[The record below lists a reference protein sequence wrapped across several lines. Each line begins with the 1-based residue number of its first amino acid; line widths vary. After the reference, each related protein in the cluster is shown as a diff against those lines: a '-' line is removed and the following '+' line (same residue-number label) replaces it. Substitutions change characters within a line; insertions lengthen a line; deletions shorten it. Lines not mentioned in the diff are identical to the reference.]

1 MKTIDEQSLLTAMK
15 PPVSL
20 IVQPN
25 MLICHLTTEWH
36 GQLPRQILDASVQ
49 WAMKADKSAFWRGPR
64 RGVNKVE
71 SPRESVISMRKTGS
85 IGIARNKSEE
95 LVFNNLPMWTIVDDG
110 QLIRDEMHLM
120 KLQQLGM
127 TPSDESKLL
136 AMREYILKLANA
148 TSSFASRLNYE
159 PDTGHNLKIIG
170 SVEFQKLGVVPQTVF
185 LKARNADL
193 NTRSS
198 RLPSISSRRSV
209 NSPRTPI
216 LSSSRLHK
224 VSMTESSSTGAPF
237 EDLRR
242 RLATINGSTSSV
254 GVVHTIPRDLRN
266 ASSPMTS
273 SSTTSL
279 LATPT
284 PPTPERPESPTE
296 SIVSTTNSVS
306 FRPSSRL
313 HVGSTDGQK
322 AAPAVGSSKT
332 NAIGLL
338 DAHSKMRPDGSPDES
353 GRSSPMSMSTTLR
366 GPRITRP
373 PSLLAISTYGTY
385 LTCWFSFRF

>member
-1 MKTIDEQSLLTAMK
+1 
-15 PPVSL
+15 
-20 IVQPN
+20 
-25 MLICHLTTEWH
+25 
-36 GQLPRQILDASVQ
+36 
-49 WAMKADKSAFWRGPR
+49 MKADKSAFWRGPR

-71 SPRESVISMRKTGS
+71 SPRESVISMRKTGN

-95 LVFNNLPMWTIVDDG
+95 LVPNNLIMWTVVDDS
-110 QLIRDEMHLM
+110 QLIRDEMHLT

-127 TPSDESKLL
+127 TQSDESKLL

-193 NTRSS
+193 NARSS
-198 RLPSISSRRSV
+198 RLSSIPSRRSV
-209 NSPRTPI
+209 ISPGTSI
-216 LSSSRLHK
+216 LSPSRLHK
-224 VSMTESSSTGAPF
+224 LSMAESTSTGAPF

-254 GVVHTIPRDLRN
+254 SVAQNVPRDLRN
-266 ASSPMTS
+266 LSSPMAS
-273 SSTTSL
+273 SSTSF
-279 LATPT
+279 ATPT
-284 PPTPERPESPTE
+284 PPTPERPGSPSE

-338 DAHSKMRPDGSPDES
+338 DAHSKMRLDGSPDES

-373 PSLLAISTYGTY
+373 PSLLAISTYGMY
-385 LTCWFSFRF
+385 FD

>member
-1 MKTIDEQSLLTAMK
+1 
-15 PPVSL
+15 
-20 IVQPN
+20 
-25 MLICHLTTEWH
+25 
-36 GQLPRQILDASVQ
+36 
-49 WAMKADKSAFWRGPR
+49 
-64 RGVNKVE
+64 
-71 SPRESVISMRKTGS
+71 
-85 IGIARNKSEE
+85 
-95 LVFNNLPMWTIVDDG
+95 MWTTVADG
-110 QLIRDEMHLM
+110 RLIRDEIHLT

-159 PDTGHNLKIIG
+159 PDTGHNLKITG

-216 LSSSRLHK
+216 LSPSRLHK
-224 VSMTESSSTGAPF
+224 VSTAESSSTGAPF

-242 RLATINGSTSSV
+242 RLATINGSTSSLSV
-254 GVVHTIPRDLRN
+254 AHNIPRDLRN
-266 ASSPMTS
+266 TSSPMA
-273 SSTTSL
+273 SSTSL
-279 LATPT
+279 FTTPT
-284 PPTPERPESPTE
+284 PPTPERPESPSE

-338 DAHSKMRPDGSPDES
+338 DAHSKMRFDGSPDES

-366 GPRITRP
+366 GLRITRP

-385 LTCWFSFRF
+385 LTY

>member
-1 MKTIDEQSLLTAMK
+1 M
-15 PPVSL
+15 
-20 IVQPN
+20 
-25 MLICHLTTEWH
+25 HLT
-36 GQLPRQILDASVQ
+36 
-49 WAMKADKSAFWRGPR
+49 
-64 RGVNKVE
+64 
-71 SPRESVISMRKTGS
+71 
-85 IGIARNKSEE
+85 
-95 LVFNNLPMWTIVDDG
+95 
-110 QLIRDEMHLM
+110 

-198 RLPSISSRRSV
+198 RLPSIPSRRSV

-216 LSSSRLHK
+216 LSPSRLHK
-224 VSMTESSSTGAPF
+224 VSMAESSSTGAPF

-242 RLATINGSTSSV
+242 RLATINGSTSSLSV
-254 GVVHTIPRDLRN
+254 AHNIPRDLRN
-266 ASSPMTS
+266 TSSPMT

-284 PPTPERPESPTE
+284 PERPGSPSE

-306 FRPSSRL
+306 FQPSSRL

-338 DAHSKMRPDGSPDES
+338 DAHSKMRLDGSPDES
-353 GRSSPMSMSTTLR
+353 GRSSPMSMSMTLR

-385 LTCWFSFRF
+385 LTCPF

>member
-1 MKTIDEQSLLTAMK
+1 M
-15 PPVSL
+15 
-20 IVQPN
+20 
-25 MLICHLTTEWH
+25 HLT
-36 GQLPRQILDASVQ
+36 
-49 WAMKADKSAFWRGPR
+49 
-64 RGVNKVE
+64 
-71 SPRESVISMRKTGS
+71 
-85 IGIARNKSEE
+85 
-95 LVFNNLPMWTIVDDG
+95 
-110 QLIRDEMHLM
+110 

-148 TSSFASRLNYE
+148 TSSFATRLNYE
-159 PDTGHNLKIIG
+159 PDTGHSLKMTG

-185 LKARNADL
+185 LKSRNADL

-198 RLPSISSRRSV
+198 RLSSIPSRRSV

-216 LSSSRLHK
+216 LSPSRLHK
-224 VSMTESSSTGAPF
+224 VSMVESSSTGAPF

-254 GVVHTIPRDLRN
+254 SLAHNTPRDPRN
-266 ASSPMTS
+266 TSSPMAS
-273 SSTTSL
+273 SSASL

-284 PPTPERPESPTE
+284 PPTPERPGSPSE

-338 DAHSKMRPDGSPDES
+338 DAHSKILLDGSPDES

-385 LTCWFSFRF
+385 LTC

>member
-1 MKTIDEQSLLTAMK
+1 MY
-15 PPVSL
+15 
-20 IVQPN
+20 
-25 MLICHLTTEWH
+25 HLTY

-95 LVFNNLPMWTIVDDG
+95 SVFNNLIMWVVVNDG
-110 QLIRDEMHLM
+110 QLIRDEMYLT
-120 KLQQLGM
+120 KLHQLGM
-127 TPSDESKLL
+127 TQSDESKLL

-185 LKARNADL
+185 LKSRNVDL

-198 RLPSISSRRSV
+198 RLPSIPSRRSV

-216 LSSSRLHK
+216 LSPSRLHK
-224 VSMTESSSTGAPF
+224 VSMAESSSTGAAPF

-254 GVVHTIPRDLRN
+254 SMAHSITRDLRN
-266 ASSPMTS
+266 TSSPMTTS
-273 SSTTSL
+273 STSL
-279 LATPT
+279 LPTPT
-284 PPTPERPESPTE
+284 PPTPERPGSPSE

-338 DAHSKMRPDGSPDES
+338 DAHSKMRLDGSPDES

-366 GPRITRP
+366 GPRIIRP
-373 PSLLAISTYGTY
+373 SQLAISTYGTY
-385 LTCWFSFRF
+385 LTFHS

>member
-1 MKTIDEQSLLTAMK
+1 
-15 PPVSL
+15 
-20 IVQPN
+20 
-25 MLICHLTTEWH
+25 
-36 GQLPRQILDASVQ
+36 
-49 WAMKADKSAFWRGPR
+49 MKADKSAFWRGPR
-64 RGVNKVE
+64 RGANNKVE

-95 LVFNNLPMWTIVDDG
+95 LVFNNFIIE
-110 QLIRDEMHLM
+110 QLSMMVNRDEMHLT

-170 SVEFQKLGVVPQTVF
+170 SVEFQKLGVVPQAVF

-193 NTRSS
+193 NARSS
-198 RLPSISSRRSV
+198 RLSSVASRRSV
-209 NSPRTPI
+209 NSPGASI
-216 LSSSRLHK
+216 LSPSRLHK
-224 VSMTESSSTGAPF
+224 LSMAESSSTGAPF

-242 RLATINGSTSSV
+242 RLATINGSTSSLSLA
-254 GVVHTIPRDLRN
+254 HNIPREHRN
-266 ASSPMTS
+266 TSSPMAS
-273 SSTTSL
+273 SSTSL
-279 LATPT
+279 IVTPT
-284 PPTPERPESPTE
+284 LPTPERPGSPSE
-296 SIVSTTNSVS
+296 SIVSTNSVS

-322 AAPAVGSSKT
+322 AAPAVGSSKM
-332 NAIGLL
+332 NAVGLL
-338 DAHSKMRPDGSPDES
+338 DSHPKMRLDGSPDES

-366 GPRITRP
+366 GPRINRT
-373 PSLLAISTYGTY
+373 PSLLAISTYGMY
-385 LTCWFSFRF
+385 LSY

>member
-1 MKTIDEQSLLTAMK
+1 
-15 PPVSL
+15 
-20 IVQPN
+20 
-25 MLICHLTTEWH
+25 
-36 GQLPRQILDASVQ
+36 
-49 WAMKADKSAFWRGPR
+49 MKADKSAFWRGPR

-95 LVFNNLPMWTIVDDG
+95 LVFNFFIMWIVVDDG
-110 QLIRDEMHLM
+110 QLIRDEMHLT

-127 TPSDESKLL
+127 TPSEESKLL

-193 NTRSS
+193 NARSS
-198 RLPSISSRRSV
+198 RLLSMASRRSV
-209 NSPRTPI
+209 NSPGTSV
-216 LSSSRLHK
+216 LSPSRLHK
-224 VSMTESSSTGAPF
+224 LSMAESSSTGAPF

-254 GVVHTIPRDLRN
+254 SVAHNIPRDLRN
-266 ASSPMTS
+266 TSSPMAS
-273 SSTTSL
+273 SSTSL
-279 LATPT
+279 IATPT
-284 PPTPERPESPTE
+284 PPERPGSPSE

-322 AAPAVGSSKT
+322 AAPAVGSSKM

-338 DAHSKMRPDGSPDES
+338 DAHSKMRLDGSPDES

-373 PSLLAISTYGTY
+373 PSLLAISTYGTF
-385 LTCWFSFRF
+385 LT

>member
-1 MKTIDEQSLLTAMK
+1 M
-15 PPVSL
+15 P
-20 IVQPN
+20 
-25 MLICHLTTEWH
+25 ICRLTEWC
-36 GQLPRQILDASVQ
+36 GQLPRLILDASVQ

-95 LVFNNLPMWTIVDDG
+95 LVFNNLIMWTVVDDG

-159 PDTGHNLKIIG
+159 PDTGHSLKIIG

-185 LKARNADL
+185 LKTRNADL

-209 NSPRTPI
+209 NSPI
-216 LSSSRLHK
+216 LSPSRLHK
-224 VSMTESSSTGAPF
+224 VAMAESSSTGAPF

-242 RLATINGSTSSV
+242 RLAPINGSTSSV
-254 GVVHTIPRDLRN
+254 SVAHNIPRDHRN
-266 ASSPMTS
+266 TSSPMAS

-284 PPTPERPESPTE
+284 VPTPERPGSPTE

-338 DAHSKMRPDGSPDES
+338 DAHSKMRLDGSPDES

-366 GPRITRP
+366 GPRVTRP

-385 LTCWFSFRF
+385 LTC

>member
-25 MLICHLTTEWH
+25 VSKCHLTAEWY

-95 LVFNNLPMWTIVDDG
+95 LVFNNLIMWTVVNDG
-110 QLIRDEMHLM
+110 QLIRDEMHLT

-198 RLPSISSRRSV
+198 RLSSISSRQSA

-216 LSSSRLHK
+216 LSPSRLHK
-224 VSMTESSSTGAPF
+224 VSMAESSTTGAPF

-254 GVVHTIPRDLRN
+254 SLAHNIPRDLRN
-266 ASSPMTS
+266 TSSPMAS

-279 LATPT
+279 LTT
-284 PPTPERPESPTE
+284 PTPERPGSPTE

-338 DAHSKMRPDGSPDES
+338 DAHSKMRLDGSPDES

-373 PSLLAISTYGTY
+373 PSLLAISTYGTC
-385 LTCWFSFRF
+385 LTYYFHSDF

>member
-1 MKTIDEQSLLTAMK
+1 
-15 PPVSL
+15 
-20 IVQPN
+20 
-25 MLICHLTTEWH
+25 
-36 GQLPRQILDASVQ
+36 
-49 WAMKADKSAFWRGPR
+49 
-64 RGVNKVE
+64 
-71 SPRESVISMRKTGS
+71 
-85 IGIARNKSEE
+85 
-95 LVFNNLPMWTIVDDG
+95 MWTAVDDC
-110 QLIRDEMHLM
+110 QLIRDEMQLL

-127 TPSDESKLL
+127 TPNDESKLV

-159 PDTGHNLKIIG
+159 LDTGQNLKVIG

-185 LKARNADL
+185 LKARNTDL

-198 RLPSISSRRSV
+198 RLPPMLSRRSV
-209 NSPRTPI
+209 TSPRTPI
-216 LSSSRLHK
+216 LSPSRPHK
-224 VSMTESSSTGAPF
+224 LSMGESSSMGAPF

-254 GVVHTIPRDLRN
+254 SVAHNVPRDVRN
-266 ASSPMTS
+266 ASSPMAS

-279 LATPT
+279 LATLI
-284 PPTPERPESPTE
+284 PERPGSPAE

-332 NAIGLL
+332 NAVGVL
-338 DAHSKMRPDGSPDES
+338 DAHSKMRPEGSPDES

-366 GPRITRP
+366 GPRIARP
-373 PSLLAISTYGTY
+373 PSSLAISTYGRC
-385 LTCWFSFRF
+385 LTCLTLVPVFIYHGCRWSRAWDKQSP

>member
-1 MKTIDEQSLLTAMK
+1 M
-15 PPVSL
+15 
-20 IVQPN
+20 
-25 MLICHLTTEWH
+25 HLT
-36 GQLPRQILDASVQ
+36 
-49 WAMKADKSAFWRGPR
+49 
-64 RGVNKVE
+64 
-71 SPRESVISMRKTGS
+71 
-85 IGIARNKSEE
+85 
-95 LVFNNLPMWTIVDDG
+95 
-110 QLIRDEMHLM
+110 

-127 TPSDESKLL
+127 TPSDENKLL

-159 PDTGHNLKIIG
+159 PDTGHNLKIVG

-185 LKARNADL
+185 LKARNADM

-198 RLPSISSRRSV
+198 RLPSLPSRRSV
-209 NSPRTPI
+209 NSPGTSIFSP
-216 LSSSRLHK
+216 SRLHK

-254 GVVHTIPRDLRN
+254 SVAHNVPRDLRN
-266 ASSPMTS
+266 TSSPMAS
-273 SSTTSL
+273 SSTSL
-279 LATPT
+279 FTTPT
-284 PPTPERPESPTE
+284 PPTPDRPGSPSE
-296 SIVSTTNSVS
+296 SIISTTNSVS

-338 DAHSKMRPDGSPDES
+338 DAHSKMRLDGSPEES

-385 LTCWFSFRF
+385 LTS

>member
-1 MKTIDEQSLLTAMK
+1 M
-15 PPVSL
+15 
-20 IVQPN
+20 
-25 MLICHLTTEWH
+25 
-36 GQLPRQILDASVQ
+36 
-49 WAMKADKSAFWRGPR
+49 
-64 RGVNKVE
+64 
-71 SPRESVISMRKTGS
+71 
-85 IGIARNKSEE
+85 
-95 LVFNNLPMWTIVDDG
+95 FNDFTMWTIVDDS
-110 QLIRDEMHLM
+110 QIIRDEMHLT

-148 TSSFASRLNYE
+148 TSSFASRLSYE

-185 LKARNADL
+185 LKARNTDL

-198 RLPSISSRRSV
+198 RLPLIPSRRSI
-209 NSPRTPI
+209 NSPSTSI
-216 LSSSRLHK
+216 LSPSRLHK
-224 VSMTESSSTGAPF
+224 VSMAESGSTGGPF

-242 RLATINGSTSSV
+242 RLATINGSTSSLSV
-254 GVVHTIPRDLRN
+254 THNIPRDLRN
-266 ASSPMTS
+266 TSSPMAS
-273 SSTTSL
+273 SSTSL
-279 LATPT
+279 FAIPT
-284 PPTPERPESPTE
+284 PPTPERPGSPSE
-296 SIVSTTNSVS
+296 SIVSTTNSVT

-338 DAHSKMRPDGSPDES
+338 DAHSKMRLDGSPDES

-385 LTCWFSFRF
+385 LTC

>member
-1 MKTIDEQSLLTAMK
+1 M
-15 PPVSL
+15 
-20 IVQPN
+20 
-25 MLICHLTTEWH
+25 HLT
-36 GQLPRQILDASVQ
+36 
-49 WAMKADKSAFWRGPR
+49 
-64 RGVNKVE
+64 
-71 SPRESVISMRKTGS
+71 
-85 IGIARNKSEE
+85 
-95 LVFNNLPMWTIVDDG
+95 
-110 QLIRDEMHLM
+110 

-136 AMREYILKLANA
+136 AMREYILKLANS
-148 TSSFASRLNYE
+148 TSSFASRLNHE
-159 PDTGHNLKIIG
+159 PDTGHNLKNIG

-185 LKARNADL
+185 LKARSTDL

-198 RLPSISSRRSV
+198 RLSSIPSRRSV

-216 LSSSRLHK
+216 LSPSRLHK
-224 VSMTESSSTGAPF
+224 VSMAESSSTGAPF

-254 GVVHTIPRDLRN
+254 SVAHNIPRDLRN
-266 ASSPMTS
+266 TSSPMTS
-273 SSTTSL
+273 SSTSL

-284 PPTPERPESPTE
+284 PPTPERPGSPSE

-322 AAPAVGSSKT
+322 AAPAVGSSKM

-338 DAHSKMRPDGSPDES
+338 DAHSKMRFDGSPAES

-366 GPRITRP
+366 GQRITRP
-373 PSLLAISTYGTY
+373 PSQLAISTYGTY
-385 LTCWFSFRF
+385 LNC

>member
-1 MKTIDEQSLLTAMK
+1 
-15 PPVSL
+15 
-20 IVQPN
+20 
-25 MLICHLTTEWH
+25 
-36 GQLPRQILDASVQ
+36 
-49 WAMKADKSAFWRGPR
+49 MKADKSAFWRGPR
-64 RGVNKVE
+64 RGVNNKVE

-95 LVFNNLPMWTIVDDG
+95 LVFNNLLYGWLSMMVN
-110 QLIRDEMHLM
+110 RDEMHLT

-148 TSSFASRLNYE
+148 TSSFTSRLNYE

-185 LKARNADL
+185 LKARNADP
-193 NTRSS
+193 
-198 RLPSISSRRSV
+198 RLPSIASRRSV
-209 NSPRTPI
+209 NSPGTSI
-216 LSSSRLHK
+216 LSPSRLHK
-224 VSMTESSSTGAPF
+224 LSMAESSSTGAPF

-254 GVVHTIPRDLRN
+254 SLAHNIPREVRN
-266 ASSPMTS
+266 TSSPMAS
-273 SSTTSL
+273 SSTSL
-279 LATPT
+279 IATPT
-284 PPTPERPESPTE
+284 LPTPERPGSPSE
-296 SIVSTTNSVS
+296 SIVSTNSVS

-322 AAPAVGSSKT
+322 AAPAVGSSKM

-338 DAHSKMRPDGSPDES
+338 DSHPKMRLDGSPDES

-366 GPRITRP
+366 GPRVTRP

-385 LTCWFSFRF
+385 LTFRFHS